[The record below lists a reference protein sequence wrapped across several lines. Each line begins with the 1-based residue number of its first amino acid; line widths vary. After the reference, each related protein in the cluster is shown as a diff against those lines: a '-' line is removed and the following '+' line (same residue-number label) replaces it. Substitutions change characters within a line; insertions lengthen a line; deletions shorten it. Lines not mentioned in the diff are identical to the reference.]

1 MKTVL
6 LFLFILTSVVVGK
19 AQDTLYMKDG
29 KVLEVRIYEVNKN
42 KIEYK
47 LFSNLKGPLLKIK
60 SNKVERI
67 AYENGQN
74 QVLTNE
80 EFKRISS
87 FERRNR
93 INLDLLGL
101 GAGFIPN
108 LISYERL
115 NEDGDIGIEIP
126 FTVFTVENNEVIGV
140 TIGVTMKNY
149 IGGSGRGFYYGPTFS
164 VGGSNRFLDFAYLG
178 MKAGWQ
184 LHVSNVVAFNLGA
197 NVGTVTNF
205 YNFAFGA
212 SVYAGI
218 NFSF

>member
-6 LFLFILTSVVVGK
+6 LILFILTSVIVGK

-29 KVLEVRIYEVNKN
+29 KVLEVRIYEANQN

-80 EFKRISS
+80 EFKRISA

-93 INLDLLGL
+93 INIDLLGL
-101 GAGFIPN
+101 GVGFVPSM
-108 LISYERL
+108 ISYERL
-115 NEDGDIGIEIP
+115 NENGNIGLEIP
-126 FTVFTVENNEVIGV
+126 FTVYSVENYKVIGV
-140 TIGVTMKNY
+140 TIGVAMKNY

-164 VGGSNRFLDFAYLG
+164 VGGSSHFLDFAYLG

-184 LHVSNVVAFNLGA
+184 LHVSNVVAFNFGV

-205 YNFAFGA
+205 YEFAFGA